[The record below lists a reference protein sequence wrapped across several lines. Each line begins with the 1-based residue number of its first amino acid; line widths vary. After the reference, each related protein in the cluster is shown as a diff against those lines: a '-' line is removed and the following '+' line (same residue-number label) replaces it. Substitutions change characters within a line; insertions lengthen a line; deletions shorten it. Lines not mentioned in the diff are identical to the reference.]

1 MERDSIIRTIYLY
14 TFSLLGLV
22 LVIIGGT
29 QFLDLALKASV
40 FKKADDEQRIFA
52 RQLPSPAI
60 RPDMERWAT
69 DSTLTDGER
78 AAVREWL
85 VEYENWRTASAK
97 LDPVT
102 AQRQRTASTSLSL
115 ILVGLPLY
123 FSHWRLIRKSSRA

>member
-52 RQLPSPAI
+52 RQLPTPAI
-60 RPDMERWAT
+60 RPDMERWAA
-69 DSTLTDGER
+69 DSTLTDAQR
-78 AAVREWL
+78 AVIREWL
-85 VEYENWRTASAK
+85 AEYESWRTTSAK

-123 FSHWRLIRKSSRA
+123 FFHWRLIRKSSRA

>member
-52 RQLPSPAI
+52 RQLPAPAI

-69 DSTLTDGER
+69 DSTFTDAQR
-78 AAVREWL
+78 AAIREWL
-85 VEYENWRTASAK
+85 AEYESWRTTSAK

-123 FSHWRLIRKSSRA
+123 FFHWRLIRKSSRA